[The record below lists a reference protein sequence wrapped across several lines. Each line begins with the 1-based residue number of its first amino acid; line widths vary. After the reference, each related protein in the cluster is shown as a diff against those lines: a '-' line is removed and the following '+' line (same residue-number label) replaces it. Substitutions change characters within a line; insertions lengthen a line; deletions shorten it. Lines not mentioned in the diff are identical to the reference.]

1 MQDIKKDPHIHQNW
15 DVTVV
20 IISGAVAPP
29 STAIVQ
35 FCSNDVKRHVD
46 VVNVA
51 RKSVHL
57 CLPKTRLLTRM

>member
-1 MQDIKKDPHIHQNW
+1 MQDFKRDPRITQNW

-20 IISGAVAPP
+20 ISGAVAPS

-35 FCSNDVKRHVD
+35 FCSNDEKLPKHVVD
-46 VVNVA
+46 VA
-51 RKSVHL
+51 RKSVRL

>member
-1 MQDIKKDPHIHQNW
+1 MDPRVTQTW
-15 DVTVV
+15 DVTVA
-20 IISGAVAPP
+20 ISGPVAPP

-35 FCSNDVKRHVD
+35 FCSNDVKLPDTVVD
-46 VVNVA
+46 VA